1 MATKTSSGIAKQLML
16 NAYKRKL
23 ASELKEKS
31 RKKGLLV
38 KVLSSNS
45 KRSNTLVDILKESS
59 NFSTLNTAKP
69 SDDDFLKKFRTMPK
83 GGPSH
88 KIATSR
94 AHHLSNF
101 LTEYIINAFQSG
113 LFSKPELEKFEK
125 MNETDLN
132 GFRKNKYEFDVSN
145 IELMPDLTSLRI
157 HWLISGV
164 KEIDA
169 EIERFF
175 EAKLKNEIR
184 NKLASERVINYVPP
198 IVFVR
203 DETNCLLDKLDEYLM
218 KIKLDLAKMEGEH
231 NDIEEPVKK
240 EAKENPNDLIKK
252 KTVNNL
258 YGVNFERL
266 LETIKKDV
274 GPAKSAEVEEKEK
287 DDKSDGKQLMM
298 IEQSEKAKFES
309 SLKAYRVNK
318 ALKSNRLSKSALLKI
333 TQLELEQLKRKSF
346 RDEDDQEQGFDFEK

>member
-23 ASELKEKS
+23 ASEMKEKS

-59 NFSTLNTAKP
+59 NFSTLNAAKP

-113 LFSKPELEKFEK
+113 LFSKPELAKFAK
-125 MNETDLN
+125 LNETDSN
-132 GFRKNKYEFDVSN
+132 GFSKNKYDFDVSN
-145 IELMPDLTSLRI
+145 IELMPDLTSLKI

-164 KEIDA
+164 AEIDA
-169 EIERFF
+169 EVERFF

-184 NKLASERVINYVPP
+184 NKLASERVVNYVPP

-218 KIKLDLAKMEGEH
+218 RVKLDLAKMEDEH
-231 NDIEEPVKK
+231 LVKEPVEQNSKGL
-240 EAKENPNDLIKK
+240 AKK
-252 KTVNNL
+252 KAVNNL
-258 YGVNFERL
+258 YGVDFERL
-266 LETIKKDV
+266 LETIKKDAS
-274 GPAKSAEVEEKEK
+274 PAKSAGVEEKEK
-287 DDKSDGKQLMM
+287 EEKSGGELAMV
-298 IEQSEKAKFES
+298 EQSEKAKFES

-318 ALKSNRLSKSALLKI
+318 ALKRNRLSKSALLKI
-333 TQLELEQLKRKSF
+333 SQLEFEELKRKSF
-346 RDEDDQEQGFDFEK
+346 RDEDEQGFDFEK